1 MLPSVWHVL
10 FEDKCFVKDFIWRLC
25 GWNCFP
31 PLFPN
36 LHSPVSMCL
45 KPFVRRGRVQKST
58 PGWPPFGS
66 VVAAFVGSRV
76 KDAVRCEISWAPPL
90 PNRWETGQI
99 MALGEETIML
109 WLCESSICKEA
120 ILLLFF
126 LDFSKI
132 NSCLHQHEIWLK
144 SSGFLWPLTFCPV
157 AAKGTNQRTPGRGVL
172 VSLGRLRQKT
182 EKRPVSPWH
191 RKANRRKCRKH

>member
-1 MLPSVWHVL
+1 MSYSKTSVLWKIL
-10 FEDKCFVKDFIWRLC
+10 FGDFVDEIASLTHI
-25 GWNCFP
+25 
-31 PLFPN
+31 LFPN

-66 VVAAFVGSRV
+66 VVAAFVGSGV
-76 KDAVRCEISWAPPL
+76 KDAVCCEISWAPPL

-144 SSGFLWPLTFCPV
+144 SSGFDHWLFF
-157 AAKGTNQRTPGRGVL
+157 QRQLKVQTRELLEEV
-172 VSLGRLRQKT
+172 
-182 EKRPVSPWH
+182 
-191 RKANRRKCRKH
+191 C

>member
-10 FEDKCFVKDFIWRLC
+10 FKDKCFVKDFIWRLC

-45 KPFVRRGRVQKST
+45 KPFVRTGRVQKST

-76 KDAVRCEISWAPPL
+76 KDAVCCEISWAPPL

-120 ILLLFF
+120 ILYCFSWTSVKLILVDTSMKSDWSPQAFSDHWLFF
-126 LDFSKI
+126 
-132 NSCLHQHEIWLK
+132 
-144 SSGFLWPLTFCPV
+144 
-157 AAKGTNQRTPGRGVL
+157 QRQ
-172 VSLGRLRQKT
+172 LRVQT
-182 EKRPVSPWH
+182 RELL
-191 RKANRRKCRKH
+191 